1 MLVNNIHL
9 PKLMGIVNGTPDS
22 FYHKSR
28 IDKLS
33 INGSNFQYADIVDI
47 GFESSRPGAAP
58 LSEKDE
64 ISRLEYFLAHYP
76 HFHHTLSID
85 TYKPHVASIA
95 LNNGFK
101 MINDIMGGGING
113 EMLEIASK
121 FNSPIVIMH
130 MKENPATMQNSPYYD
145 NIVDEL
151 LSYFE
156 YRIKFALDIGLDDS
170 QIIIDPGI
178 GFGKRVI
185 DNDIIIKSIDKFK
198 IFGLPVLIG
207 VSRKSFLCV
216 DDDSAENRLP
226 ASLGVTSLAVQNG
239 ADIIRTHDV
248 EETYRML
255 SVTRRIHQSNYQ
267 MANMS

>member
-1 MLVNNIHL
+1 MLFKNIHL

-33 INGSNFQYADIVDI
+33 INSTNFQYADIVDI
-47 GFESSRPGAAP
+47 GFESSRPGAVP
-58 LSEKDE
+58 LSENNE
-64 ISRLEYFLAHYP
+64 INRLENFLAHYP
-76 HFHHTLSID
+76 PFHHTLSID
-85 TYKPHVASIA
+85 TYKPQVASIA
-95 LNNGFK
+95 LKNGFK
-101 MINDIMGGGING
+101 IINDIMGGGING
-113 EMLEIASK
+113 EMFEIASK

-151 LSYFE
+151 LCYFE
-156 YRIKFALDIGLDDS
+156 NKIKFALDLGLDDG
-170 QIIIDPGI
+170 QIILDPGI
-178 GFGKRVI
+178 GFGKRVV

-198 IFGLPVLIG
+198 TFGFPVLIG
-207 VSRKSFLCV
+207 VSRKSFLSV

-226 ASLGVTSLAVQNG
+226 ASLGVTALAVQNG

-255 SVTRRIHQSNYQ
+255 SVTGRIHQSNYE
-267 MANMS
+267 MADIS